1 MDAFH
6 LLFALPAI
14 GVLFAGLAIVIGG
27 RVGQILGVL
36 AAVAGGVVIVLSVLS

>member
-6 LLFALPAI
+6 LLFALLAI

-27 RVGQILGVL
+27 RPGQILGIL
-36 AAVAGGVVIVLSVLS
+36 AAVAGGVALVVAFL